1 MSEYQRKESR
11 YILPRNLYM
20 ATLYQIRDYYRMK
33 QEAEAAL
40 TASPE
45 PPDGQPRGT
54 AIGNTVESAAI
65 RREKYVLMVKIVD
78 EALEEIPEE
87 YRRGVWRNIM
97 NGEPYPDDA
106 SRNTYGNHK
115 SRFIYEVAKK
125 IYLLD

>member
-1 MSEYQRKESR
+1 MSEYQRKKSR

-33 QEAEAAL
+33 QEAEAEL

-54 AIGNTVESAAI
+54 VIGNTVESAAI

-87 YRRGVWRNIM
+87 YRRGVWRNVM